1 MAAQESLER
10 LVDGGKAFLRRRRMQ
25 ACGGSNSVVSV
36 LLVFLCDCVGAWS
49 DCGEKR
55 GYESI
60 CSDVMVL
67 RRLDGRSG
75 GRAYHTYGT
84 IYIIICTTY
93 ELSSSS
99 VPAANCLRAAMPEQ
113 YSTIGKE
120 QIHFCVKI
128 KSWNNLEIYLSIA

>member
-67 RRLDGRSG
+67 RRLDGGWG

-84 IYIIICTTY
+84 IYYYLYNIRVVIIICSRG
-93 ELSSSS
+93 EL
-99 VPAANCLRAAMPEQ
+99 PASGDAG
-113 YSTIGKE
+113 T
-120 QIHFCVKI
+120 V
-128 KSWNNLEIYLSIA
+128 